1 MKKLF
6 ALCLLMMATVTL
18 SAKTIKEF
26 VVTTQP
32 QMSCQNC
39 ENKIKKNLRFE
50 KGVTNI
56 RTDLQNQLVVVTYDA
71 DKTNE
76 ANITEAFGKL
86 NYTVTPVD
94 AANPAPAANGNTSCP
109 KASDCNAKTT
119 CPNTTDCAA
128 NTNCSKEKAACKQN
142 GKKCDGKGDKK
153 CDGKCSAKDANCK
166 DGNCKDNS
174 CKKDDTSCKNK
185 KK

>member
-6 ALCLLMMATVTL
+6 ALCLLMVATLSL

-76 ANITEAFGKL
+76 ANIAEAFGKL
-86 NYTVTPVD
+86 DYKVTPVNSSEI
-94 AANPAPAANGNTSCP
+94 ANAQATVYP
-109 KASDCNAKTT
+109 
-119 CPNTTDCAA
+119 
-128 NTNCSKEKAACKQN
+128 KEKEACKNQSSCQ
-142 GKKCDGKGDKK
+142 KKCDGKADKK
-153 CDGKCSAKDANCK
+153 CDGSCK
-166 DGNCKDNS
+166 DGKCNETS
-174 CKKDDTSCKNK
+174 CKKDNCCKNK

>member
-1 MKKLF
+1 MKKLLT
-6 ALCLLMMATVTL
+6 LCLLMIATMTL

-56 RTDLQNQLVVVTYDA
+56 TTDLQNQVVVVTYDA

-76 ANITEAFGKL
+76 ANLTEAFAKL
-86 NYTVTPVD
+86 DYKV
-94 AANPAPAANGNTSCP
+94 APTEKKGAAANGKTCSKTG
-109 KASDCNAKTT
+109 KACSKANGTT
-119 CPNTTDCAA
+119 
-128 NTNCSKEKAACKQN
+128 CSKETATAGEKKSCCKGRN
-142 GKKCDGKGDKK
+142 GEKKCDGTG
-153 CDGKCSAKDANCK
+153 
-166 DGNCKDNS
+166 
-174 CKKDDTSCKNK
+174 CKKGTDCCKNK

>member
-6 ALCLLMMATVTL
+6 ALCLLMVATL
-18 SAKTIKEF
+18 SLPAKTIKEF

-76 ANITEAFGKL
+76 ENITKAFGKL
-86 NYTVTPVD
+86 DYQVTPVSPSE
-94 AANPAPAANGNTSCP
+94 AAATQPSAAPKEKGA
-109 KASDCNAKTT
+109 
-119 CPNTTDCAA
+119 CPNQGT
-128 NTNCSKEKAACKQN
+128 CKDK
-142 GKKCDGKGDKK
+142 KKCDGKADKKCNNSCEKADKK
-153 CDGKCSAKDANCK
+153 CDGKADKKCDA
-166 DGNCKDNS
+166 S
-174 CKKDDTSCKNK
+174 CKEGKCTDSTCKKGENCCKNK

>member
-6 ALCLLMMATVTL
+6 ALCLLVMATVTL

-39 ENKIKKNLRFE
+39 ENKIKKNIRFE

-56 RTDLQNQLVVVTYDA
+56 QTDLENQVVVVTYDA

-76 ANITEAFGKL
+76 ENLTNAFAKLDYKVSPTTKKADSSAAGKTCSK
-86 NYTVTPVD
+86 NGKACSKKGTCCSND
-94 AANPAPAANGNTSCP
+94 KAAASEKSC
-109 KASDCNAKTT
+109 C
-119 CPNTTDCAA
+119 
-128 NTNCSKEKAACKQN
+128 KEKAE
-142 GKKCDGKGDKK
+142 KKCSGHCKN
-153 CDGKCSAKDANCK
+153 SAKQEGSDC
-166 DGNCKDNS
+166 
-174 CKKDDTSCKNK
+174 CKNK
-185 KK
+185 K

>member
-1 MKKLF
+1 MV
-6 ALCLLMMATVTL
+6 ATLSL

-76 ANITEAFGKL
+76 ENITEAFGKI
-86 NYTVTPVD
+86 NYTVTPVTD
-94 AANPAPAANGNTSCP
+94 ANATNAQPAACP
-109 KASDCNAKTT
+109 K
-119 CPNTTDCAA
+119 
-128 NTNCSKEKAACKQN
+128 EKGSCHKA
-142 GKKCDGKGDKK
+142 DKK
-153 CDGKCSAKDANCK
+153 CDGKADKKCDGSSCK
-166 DGNCKDNS
+166 DEKCTEKA
-174 CKKDDTSCKNK
+174 CKKDDDCCKNK

>member
-6 ALCLLMMATVTL
+6 ALCLLMVATLSL

-76 ANITEAFGKL
+76 ENITKAFSKL
-86 NYTVTPVD
+86 DYQVTPVTQSG
-94 AANPAPAANGNTSCP
+94 ATTAQPATVCKEKGSCP
-109 KASDCNAKTT
+109 NQGS
-119 CPNTTDCAA
+119 
-128 NTNCSKEKAACKQN
+128 CKDK
-142 GKKCDGKGDKK
+142 KKCDGKADKK
-153 CDGKCSAKDANCK
+153 CDGTCKKADKKCNSKADKKC
-166 DGNCKDNS
+166 DGS
-174 CKKDDTSCKNK
+174 CKEGKCTDGACKKGENCCKNK

>member
-6 ALCLLMMATVTL
+6 ALCLLVMATLSL

-86 NYTVTPVD
+86 DYKVTPVAD
-94 AANPAPAANGNTSCP
+94 ATATSGKAPACTKEKGSCP
-109 KASDCNAKTT
+109 S
-119 CPNTTDCAA
+119 
-128 NTNCSKEKAACKQN
+128 Q
-142 GKKCDGKGDKK
+142 KKCDGKAEKKCDAKAEKKCDGSCEHAEKK
-153 CDGKCSAKDANCK
+153 CDGKAEKKCDAKAEKKC
-166 DGNCKDNS
+166 DGS
-174 CKKDDTSCKNK
+174 CKHDEKKCDKGDTCCQNK